1 MKHATHTLKIIVLVS
16 QGAFAIAVP
25 IVLCVLG
32 GKWLTH
38 RFGAGR
44 WLMALCVLLGVT
56 AAIWSLWKLIAP
68 FVKED
73 KQQDPPASFQE
84 HQ

>member
-1 MKHATHTLKIIVLVS
+1 MKHAAHTLKIIALVS
-16 QGAFAIAVP
+16 QGVFAIAVP
-25 IVLCVLG
+25 IILCVLG
-32 GKWLTH
+32 GKWLTA
-38 RFGAGR
+38 RLNAGR
-44 WLMALCVLLGVT
+44 WLMALCVLLGVA

-73 KQQDPPASFQE
+73 KTGDPPASFHE